1 MSKLETKLAETRQVM
16 NELLDS
22 LLPLP
27 NGREKR
33 VVEAMRYSAIS
44 TGKALRPFLTLTVG
58 EMLGTSTQTALRIGA
73 AIELLHTYSLIHD
86 DLPSMDNDTLRRG
99 RPTNHIQ
106 FDEATAILAGDALQ
120 SLAFEVL
127 ASPETHPDAT
137 VRTRLVSELARSAGM
152 NGMVGGQMLDLI
164 GETTVLD
171 LSEIERMQALKT
183 GALLWFACM
192 APALT
197 VQTSSEEREA
207 LAQYSRAIGL
217 LFQITDDILDVE
229 GDTTAMGKTLGK
241 DSEAHKST
249 FVSILGLNKAKSLA
263 RSLTERG
270 LAAISIFGKRADM
283 LAETLTFILERK
295 R

>member
-86 DLPSMDNDTLRRG
+86 DLPAMDNDTLRRG